1 MKHKPLVFIVL
12 GLLHFC
18 EPVFKVLYFK
28 LSTGLEFETIMSNI
42 FQMGGVF
49 KLIEF
54 WLLFP
59 LAGMALWSV
68 KKWGYPLFVSIQVY
82 SVWQHLTYDSYTWP
96 YVTKNPHFFSLIIL
110 SFNVMVILYF
120 LLPDVR
126 RPFFDKEMRWWE
138 HRMRYNLPIPAC
150 FTKGDPDKIFDAEI
164 LNISHSGAFMAY
176 NSWNIEVGDL
186 IRVVVSYAGESL
198 ELESHVVSRHKF
210 RDTEGVGIKFN
221 YQNIWEKLAMARI
234 IKQVARESKKRQ
246 AQKIGENQIAA

>member
-18 EPVFKVLYFK
+18 EPLFKVMYFK
-28 LSTGLEFETIMSNI
+28 LNTGLEFETIMSNI
-42 FQMGGVF
+42 FQMGGTF
-49 KLIEF
+49 KLFEF

-59 LAGMALWSV
+59 LAGLALWSV
-68 KKWGYPLFVSIQVY
+68 KKWGYPLFVSIQAY

-110 SFNVMVILYF
+110 SFNIMVILYF

-138 HRMRYNLPIPAC
+138 HRMRYNIPINAC
-150 FTKGDPDKIFDAEI
+150 FTKGDPNKIFDVEI

-176 NSWNIEVGDL
+176 DSWNIEVGDL

-210 RDTEGVGIKFN
+210 NEQEGVGIKFN
-221 YQNIWEKLAMARI
+221 YQNIWQQLTMARI
-234 IKQVARESKKRQ
+234 IKHVAQESKRRQ
-246 AQKIGENQIAA
+246 AQELNKNQIAA